1 VATSVLFCTAKEY
14 MRANLNI
21 FNAAIHRLP
30 TTPPKPPSS
39 GSSSGSTFQD
49 VLDQQTGASNPTTPP
64 STPVVTPPAVAQTP
78 TAPAAPAAPAAPS
91 LQSIMSLPNCGLMTN
106 PTGNNCLTGG
116 TIAYNPN
123 YYATLDAANQ
133 IAQQVGGSV
142 VDMGGQFSN
151 NQSEYYIN
159 LPNGTQI
166 NAGNLVA
173 ILNNPVYQQNSRV
186 MDGKIA
192 ELLNNNAQG
201 SNNVG
206 QGLYTV
212 KNGQVTYDP
221 SYTT

>member
-1 VATSVLFCTAKEY
+1 

-21 FNAAIHRLP
+21 LNVATHRLP
-30 TTPPKPPSS
+30 PTPPKPASN
-39 GSSSGSTFQD
+39 GSTSSTTFQQI
-49 VLDQQTGASNPTTPP
+49 LEQETGASNPTPSP
-64 STPVVTPPAVAQTP
+64 STPAVAPPAVVAQP
-78 TAPAAPAAPAAPS
+78 PAAPATPAAPAAPS
-91 LQSIMSLPNCGLMTN
+91 LQSIMALPNCGLMSN
-106 PTGNNCLTGG
+106 PTGNNALTGG

-123 YYATLDAANQ
+123 YYATSEAANQ
-133 IAQQVGGSV
+133 IAQQVGGTV
-142 VDMGGQFSN
+142 VDMRGQISN

-159 LPNGTQI
+159 LPNGTRI

-192 ELLNNNAQG
+192 ELLNNNAMG
-201 SNNVG
+201 STNVG

-221 SYTT
+221 TYTT